1 MNMAPDDA
9 QLDRLLETALAAA
22 TAGGEVLRRHFG
34 SKEGLRVKDRVELV
48 SDADVESEQVI
59 QRTILDRF
67 PHHDLLGE
75 EGSSGASGPAEGE
88 APEHLWVVDPLDGTN
103 NFVHGIDHV
112 AVSIAYCYRGR
123 PLVGVVDNPLQGHRF
138 VSVAGRGA
146 TENGKSIR
154 VSQAASLD
162 QTMIGVGFYYDRGA
176 MMEATLAAV
185 ADFFRQQVHGVR
197 RFGAAALDLCYVASG
212 RYGLFFE
219 YRLSPWDFAAGQLI
233 VTEAGGRV
241 TTATG
246 EPLPLTR
253 STILAS
259 NGLLHDAALE
269 ITALHQPDSR

>member
-1 MNMAPDDA
+1 METAPDDA
-9 QLDRLLETALAAA
+9 QLDLLLETALAAA
-22 TAGGEVLRRHFG
+22 SAGGEVLRRHFG
-34 SKEGLRVKDRVELV
+34 SKAGLRVKDRVELV
-48 SDADVESEQVI
+48 SDADVESERVI
-59 QRTILDRF
+59 QQTILDRF
-67 PHHDLLGE
+67 SDHDLLGE
-75 EGSSGASGPAEGE
+75 EGSSGANGPATGDV
-88 APEHLWVVDPLDGTN
+88 PEHLWIVDPLDGTN

-123 PLVGVVDNPLQGHRF
+123 ALVGVVENPIQGHRF
-138 VSVAGRGA
+138 VAVAGRGA
-146 TENGKSIR
+146 TENGKAIR
-154 VSQAASLD
+154 VSDAATLD

-185 ADFFRQQVHGVR
+185 ADFFREQVQGVR

-233 VTEAGGRV
+233 VSEAGGRV

-259 NGLLHDAALE
+259 NGPLHVPALE
-269 ITALHQPDSR
+269 ITKRHLPAGH